1 MTELCRKLVET
12 EKSQVYP
19 LIDQFICLVLTLPMS
34 TTTSEQAFSVMKI
47 VKTRLRNKIEDEFL
61 SDNLAV
67 YIEREIVKNFITDSI
82 LDDFRS
88 LKECRWSF

>member
-34 TTTSEQAFSVMKI
+34 TTTSERPFSVMKI

>member
-19 LIDQFICLVLTLPMS
+19 LIDQFICLVLTPPMS
-34 TTTSEQAFSVMKI
+34 TTTSERAFSVMKI

>member
-34 TTTSEQAFSVMKI
+34 TTTGEQAFLAMKI
-47 VKTRLRNKIEDEFL
+47 IKTRLHNKIEDEFL
-61 SDNLAV
+61 LDNLAV
-67 YIEREIVKNFITDSI
+67 YIEKKITENFTTDSI
-82 LDDFRS
+82 LDEFRS
-88 LKECRWSF
+88 LKERKLQF

>member
-34 TTTSEQAFSVMKI
+34 TTTSERAFSVMKI
-47 VKTRLRNKIEDEFL
+47 VKTRLRNKIEDKFL